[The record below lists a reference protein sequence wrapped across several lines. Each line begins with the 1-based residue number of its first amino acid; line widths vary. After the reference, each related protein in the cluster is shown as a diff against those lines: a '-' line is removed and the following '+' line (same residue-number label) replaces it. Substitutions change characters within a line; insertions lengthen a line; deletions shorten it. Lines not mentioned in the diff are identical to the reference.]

1 LAIGVHFVGSTF
13 NVKQVG
19 GVDVMSVLMRV
30 FITASCWKISKIFL
44 GQHGCVLA
52 HHATSVPNLNKQIL
66 KSFIPFI
73 VKGIQHISSEIP
85 HNLIYNMPTSK

>member
-1 LAIGVHFVGSTF
+1 VGSTF

-30 FITASCWKISKIFL
+30 FIAIASCGKISKILL

-66 KSFIPFI
+66 KSFIPYI
-73 VKGIQHISSEIP
+73 VKGI
-85 HNLIYNMPTSK
+85 